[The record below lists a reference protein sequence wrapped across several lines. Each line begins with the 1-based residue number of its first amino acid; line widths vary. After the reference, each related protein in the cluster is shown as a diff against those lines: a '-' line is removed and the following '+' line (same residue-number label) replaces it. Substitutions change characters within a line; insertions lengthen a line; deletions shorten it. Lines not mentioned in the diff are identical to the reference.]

1 VSHLPSQLT
10 CYHVAD
16 RSLRTFFRATGGIPL
31 ASIYCL
37 LTPKGVPAA
46 FSPTCSDSHVP
57 GYVMSPKT
65 KEVGNVYVVS
75 VNDAFVMK
83 AWGKQMDP
91 NGDSGVSL
99 ALVAGA

>member
-1 VSHLPSQLT
+1 
-10 CYHVAD
+10 
-16 RSLRTFFRATGGIPL
+16 
-31 ASIYCL
+31 
-37 LTPKGVPAA
+37 
-46 FSPTCSDSHVP
+46 
-57 GYVMSPKT
+57 MSPKT

-99 ALVAGA
+99 ALIAVA